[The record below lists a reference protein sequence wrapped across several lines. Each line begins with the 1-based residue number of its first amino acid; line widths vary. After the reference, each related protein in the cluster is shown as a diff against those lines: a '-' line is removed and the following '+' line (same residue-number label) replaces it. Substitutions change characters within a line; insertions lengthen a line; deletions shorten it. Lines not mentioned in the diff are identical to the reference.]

1 MSRVLDGARGAVAF
15 MTLIPFGGTLNA
27 VSLVVIPLTGVI
39 VGGAA
44 LVGFWIGDRS
54 GSTLVGAVVALI
66 VDAAMTR
73 GLHYDAVA
81 DTADGLAG
89 FVERDRRLA
98 IMDEPTVGAFAVLA
112 VIVVVLVRIAAWSVV
127 GFPAFLIGVFVLSRC
142 MMALTMMWFPLAKE
156 SSLARVFASQ
166 RRRWIVWALLLE
178 GLVAVGATMLLGT
191 PMILLAEVFGAVC
204 GLGVLAFAIHHLR
217 GITGDVVGAVGLVA
231 ETGMLLAAAV
241 MRIHG

>member
-1 MSRVLDGARGAVAF
+1 MRRVLEGARGAVAF
-15 MTLIPFGGTLNA
+15 MTLIPLGGTLNA
-27 VSLVVIPLTGVI
+27 VSLVVIPLTGLI
-39 VGGAA
+39 VGGAS

-89 FVERDRRLA
+89 FVERERRLS

-112 VIVVVLVRIAAWSVV
+112 LIVVVLVRISAWSTI
-127 GFPAFLIGVFVLSRC
+127 GFPAFLIGIFVLSRC
-142 MMALTMMWFPLAKE
+142 MMALSMMWFPLAKE

-166 RRRWIVWALLLE
+166 RRHWIVWFLLLE
-178 GLVAVGATMLLGT
+178 GLLAVGAMIVLGT
-191 PMILLAEVFGAVC
+191 PMMLLALVFGALC

-231 ETGMLLAAAV
+231 ETGMLLAVVV

>member
-1 MSRVLDGARGAVAF
+1 

-27 VSLVVIPLTGVI
+27 ISLVVIPLTGVI
-39 VGGAA
+39 VGGAS

-54 GSTLVGAVVALI
+54 GSTLIGAVVALI

-89 FVERDRRLA
+89 FVERERRLA

-112 VIVVVLVRIAAWSVV
+112 VIVVVLVRISAWSAV
-127 GFPAFLIGVFVLSRC
+127 GFPLFLIGFFVLSRC
-142 MMALTMMWFPLAKE
+142 MMALSMMWFPLAKE

-166 RRRWIVWALLLE
+166 RRRWIVWIVLLE
-178 GLVAVGATMLLGT
+178 GLLTFGATMLLAT
-191 PMILLAEVFGAVC
+191 PMIVLAEVFGVVS
-204 GLGVLAFAIHHLR
+204 GLGVLAFAIHRLR
-217 GITGDVVGAVGLVA
+217 GITGDVVGATGLVA

-241 MRIHG
+241 MRVHG